1 MKLHWLLFRLDFQ
14 LVGSVFVPLAL
25 AAYVILAAAT
35 ASAKQPPHPNIL
47 FIFSDDQRWDTIHS
61 LGNDQIQTPNLDRLV
76 ESGFHFTNAFCM
88 GSMTPA
94 VCVPSRTMLLT
105 GRSVWRLP
113 KVTGLQAPADLVLLP
128 RVLRDAGYVTYHC
141 GKSNN
146 ACRYGN
152 AAFDFNVETVKS
164 GPDDMR
170 HHGDQVV
177 QFLEAHDRSK
187 PFFIYLA
194 PPVPHDPRMAPDH
207 FMKMYDP
214 DKLRLSPNFMPAHPF
229 DNGELSIRDE
239 LLAARPRDPKEM
251 RQHLADYY
259 ACISD
264 LDNQVGRI
272 LDRLRDLN
280 YADNTII
287 IFSSDQG
294 LAVGG
299 RHGLMGKQNLYEHVK
314 PPLIIAGPGIPHGH
328 SDALVYLYD
337 LFPTICD
344 LAGTKTPT
352 VVEGKSLMP
361 IVLGEATDLRL
372 YLFAA
377 YRECQ
382 RMVRD
387 KRWKLI
393 EYVVGD
399 QRHSQ
404 LFDLSTDP
412 DELNNLVDN
421 DSSRDVLARLRG
433 QLRIL
438 GRDFGDPIASFYAT
452 PPSQL
457 GTEPKRSDADGNRQ
471 KQRTMP

>member
-1 MKLHWLLFRLDFQ
+1 MTMPRLILL
-14 LVGSVFVPLAL
+14 LVIVSLTRSAP
-25 AAYVILAAAT
+25 AAVQA
-35 ASAKQPPHPNIL
+35 PNIL
-47 FIFSDDQRWDTIHS
+47 FILSDDQRWDTIHA
-61 LGNDQIQTPNLDRLV
+61 LGNEEIETPNLDRLV
-76 ESGFHFTNAFCM
+76 ERGFHFNNAYCM
-88 GSMTPA
+88 GSMSPA

-113 KVTGLQAPADLVLLP
+113 HVTGLQAPADIVLLP
-128 RVLRDAGYVTYHC
+128 RVLHDAGYITYHC

-152 AAFDFNVETVKS
+152 AAFDVNVETVKS

-177 QFLEAHDRSK
+177 QFLKKHDRSK

-194 PPVPHDPRMAPDH
+194 PPVPHDPRVAPQK
-207 FMKMYDP
+207 FVRMYDP
-214 DKLRLSPNFMPAHPF
+214 DKLTLSRNFMPEHPF
-229 DNGELSIRDE
+229 DNGELKIRDE
-239 LLAARPRDPKEM
+239 MLAAHPRTPQEM

-264 LDNQVGRI
+264 LDNQIGRI
-272 LDRLRDLN
+272 LRSLRELG
-280 YADNTII
+280 YSEKTVI

-314 PPLIIAGPGIPHGH
+314 PPLVIAGPGVPHGR

-344 LAGTKTPT
+344 YAQAPIPA
-352 VVEGKSLMP
+352 VVEGKSLAT
-361 IVLGEATDLRL
+361 IIRGEATDVRP

-377 YRECQ
+377 YRDWQ
-382 RMVRD
+382 RMLRD

-399 QRHSQ
+399 QHHTQ

-412 DELNNLVDN
+412 DELNNLAAEKN
-421 DSSRDVLARLRG
+421 SAEVLTRLRA
-433 QLRIL
+433 QLL
-438 GRDFGDPIASFYAT
+438 QLSKDFGDPDATIYRNAIAGKKASAT
-452 PPSQL
+452 PSTAA
-457 GTEPKRSDADGNRQ
+457 GH
-471 KQRTMP
+471 

>member
-1 MKLHWLLFRLDFQ
+1 LKNPTLIRSLRALLLSAL
-14 LVGSVFVPLAL
+14 LVSGYFSSLTTIA
-25 AAYVILAAAT
+25 
-35 ASAKQPPHPNIL
+35 AKQNQRPNIL
-47 FIFSDDQRWDTIHS
+47 FILSDDQRWDTIHA
-61 LGNDQIQTPNLDRLV
+61 LGNDEISTPNLDRLV
-76 ESGFHFTNAFCM
+76 EQGFHFSNAYCM
-88 GSMTPA
+88 GSMSPA
-94 VCVPSRTMLLT
+94 VCLPSRTMLLT

-113 KVTGLQAPADLVLLP
+113 RVTSLQAPHDVVLLP
-128 RVLRDAGYVTYHC
+128 RILHDAGYVTYHC

-170 HHGDQVV
+170 HHGDQLL
-177 QFLEAHDRSK
+177 QFLKRHDRGK

-194 PPVPHDPRMAPDH
+194 PPVPHDPRVAPPR
-207 FMKMYDP
+207 FVNMYDP
-214 DKLRLSPNFMPAHPF
+214 NKLSLSPNFMPEHPF
-229 DNGELSIRDE
+229 DNGELNVRDE
-239 LLAARPRDPKEM
+239 MLAPHPRTKQEM

-259 ACISD
+259 ASISD
-264 LDNQVGRI
+264 LDDQVGRI
-272 LDRLRDLN
+272 LGSVRELG
-280 YADNTII
+280 YSDNTVV

-314 PPLIIAGPGIPHGH
+314 PPLVVSGPRVPHGH

-344 LAGTKTPT
+344 YALAPTPP
-352 VVEGKSLMP
+352 VAEGKSLAP
-361 IVLGEATDLRL
+361 IVSGEATDVRP

-377 YRECQ
+377 YRDWQ

-393 EYVVGD
+393 EYVVGN
-399 QRHSQ
+399 QHHTQ

-412 DELNNLVDN
+412 NELVNLADKESN
-421 DSSRDVLARLRG
+421 ADVLTRLRD
-433 QLRIL
+433 QLRHL
-438 GRDFGDPIASFYAT
+438 AKNFGDPDGAIFRDAIA
-452 PPSQL
+452 
-457 GTEPKRSDADGNRQ
+457 GN
-471 KQRTMP
+471 KPRTVP